1 MKSVK
6 KLMLAI
12 VFAMIISLGLFS
24 STLSAKAES
33 ANAIEQMTPWIL
45 TFDNGQIVHIKK
57 ENQQYIEVASNSIS
71 VTYMDTT
78 GETSGGYFEI
88 WVPDIGVVPE
98 RPISDTMYL
107 ENGQTQTFDL
117 GGTVTFRYKTGDD
130 TSYSGGFTSV
140 SMYISRSIIT
150 SDRISTNYVCLLYT
164 SDAADD

>member
-98 RPISDTMYL
+98 RPISDTAKL
-107 ENGQTQTFDL
+107 KHL
-117 GGTVTFRYKTGDD
+117 
-130 TSYSGGFTSV
+130 
-140 SMYISRSIIT
+140 I
-150 SDRISTNYVCLLYT
+150 
-164 SDAADD
+164 

>member
-57 ENQQYIEVASNSIS
+57 ENQ
-71 VTYMDTT
+71 
-78 GETSGGYFEI
+78 
-88 WVPDIGVVPE
+88 
-98 RPISDTMYL
+98 
-107 ENGQTQTFDL
+107 
-117 GGTVTFRYKTGDD
+117 
-130 TSYSGGFTSV
+130 
-140 SMYISRSIIT
+140 
-150 SDRISTNYVCLLYT
+150 CLTLMKIL
-164 SDAADD
+164 